1 MTEHRRPEELL
12 EFPCS
17 YEFKAFGAAA
27 DEGFAE
33 TVRLAVSR
41 VIPVGADALRTRLS
55 SARNYQCVSVLVRLE
70 TAAQLTEIYAI
81 LRGVEG
87 LRYLL

>member
-1 MTEHRRPEELL
+1 MTGRRAPEELL
-12 EFPCS
+12 EFPCTF
-17 YEFKAFGAAA
+17 EFKAFGDAA

-41 VIPVGADALRTRLS
+41 VVPVGADALRIRLS
-55 SARNYQCVSVLVRLE
+55 SGGQYQCVTVLVRLE
-70 TAAQLTEIYAI
+70 TGAQLAGIYAI
-81 LRGVEG
+81 LRGIEG